1 VQYARGTV
9 GDWWWKPQSIEEYAT
24 VQSPFNTYLNP
35 GLPPGPIAN
44 PGLSAIEST
53 RDPAQTGYCFFVA
66 TGEDGRHV
74 FAQTYAEQQQ
84 NLQIYGY
91 NP

>member
-1 VQYARGTV
+1 MTHARTQG
-9 GDWWWKPQSIEEYAT
+9 
-24 VQSPFNTYLNP
+24 NP
-35 GLPPGPIAN
+35 VLHGVARALTEPAAQPAPAHLPDPTREGA
-44 PGLSAIEST
+44 T

-66 TGEDGRHV
+66 TGEGGRHI
-74 FAQTYAEQQQ
+74 FAQNYGEQQQ